1 MDVEK
6 LQRALDDFAEARNW
20 SQFHNPKNLVMA
32 LSVECA
38 ELVEEFQWL
47 TPEQAE
53 NVMAEAGQ
61 AMRVREEMADIT
73 LYLLRLADRLG
84 VDLEATCHDK
94 MAGNAARYPVD
105 AFYGSARKYNR

>member
-1 MDVEK
+1 MDVDK
-6 LQRALDDFAEARNW
+6 LQRALAEFAEARDW
-20 SQFHNPKNLVMA
+20 TRFHNPKNLVMA

-53 NVMAEAGQ
+53 HVMDDAGQ

-84 VDLEATCHDK
+84 VDLEAACHDK
-94 MAGNAARYPVD
+94 MAGNAVRYPAE